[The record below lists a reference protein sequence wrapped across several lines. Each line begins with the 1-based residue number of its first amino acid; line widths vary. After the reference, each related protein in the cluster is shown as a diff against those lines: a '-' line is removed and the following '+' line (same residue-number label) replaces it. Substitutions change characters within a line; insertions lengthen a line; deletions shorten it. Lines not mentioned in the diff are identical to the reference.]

1 MMLVGF
7 SRGCEDRSFP
17 ACLGRWGR
25 AVLVFVGLL
34 VAASASSLEAQTPSA
49 DRIGKT
55 FFVGL
60 DGNDQGPGTEK
71 APFRT
76 VTKAQ
81 QAVRQWKQKKEVRG
95 DIVVV
100 LRGGVYELSEPLR
113 FGPEDSG
120 DENSRIIFRAA
131 EKESVT
137 LSGGR
142 VITGW
147 EQAEDNLWK
156 APCPLKP
163 FRQLYVAGRRAVRAR
178 SGSVGDN
185 PDPSRWEFLHDYA
198 RGGELPGAEFLHCEG
213 FTSSA
218 LEMANWRRPE
228 DLELVFVNI
237 WSHMRYKV
245 RELRREGDTLVV
257 LMRQPEFLHGRFK
270 EGVPV
275 NMPAWMENALE
286 LLDEPGEWYWDG
298 GEQLVYYKPRPG
310 EDLTK
315 DAVVAPQL
323 ERLVIVEGTADR
335 PVRNIR
341 FEGITFAYSNWTR
354 PNDVGHADVQANFT
368 LDSTSDRLLV
378 RKGGY
383 FMLHNE
389 CVKSPGAVVLR
400 YAQGIEF
407 ERCTFTRLGS
417 AGMDIERGSRGNLVS
432 GCHFYDISGTAIQL
446 GDVQKE
452 DHHPEDP
459 RDFVAH
465 NRVANCL
472 IHDCALEYMGGV
484 GIFVGYTTQTKIV
497 HNEIC
502 RLPYTGISVGWGWG
516 EEDAGGGAYWQPF
529 FYDTPTPSRENFIAY
544 NHIHHIMRPMQ
555 DGGGIYTLGNQ
566 PGTRIWRN
574 YIHHA
579 VGAPGGIYLDEGSGF
594 IEVTENVVHDVV
606 TPINFN
612 NRAQNRIDTCKV
624 HGNFTYGV
632 RPKRFPPAAEE
643 VLTMAGIQAPYE
655 DLLKHLSAE
664 ED

>member
-1 MMLVGF
+1 MAEKLLCDGRRQAGELSFRLVWGRLGIAIALVLGILVD
-7 SRGCEDRSFP
+7 RG
-17 ACLGRWGR
+17 LGREAR
-25 AVLVFVGLL
+25 PSKVAV
-34 VAASASSLEAQTPSA
+34 
-49 DRIGKT
+49 T
-55 FFVGL
+55 FFVSP
-60 DGNDQGPGTEK
+60 DGNDQAPGTES

-76 VTKAQ
+76 LSRAQ
-81 QAVRQWKQKKEVRG
+81 EAIRQWKRKQLTEG
-95 DIVVV
+95 DIVV
-100 LRGGVYELSEPLR
+100 LLGGGVYELSQPLR

-120 DENSRIIFRAA
+120 TDQFRIIYRAA
-131 EKESVT
+131 GEEVI

-142 VITGW
+142 GITGW
-147 EQAEDNLWK
+147 QELENGVWK

-163 FRQLYVAGRRAVRAR
+163 FRQLYVGERRAVRAR
-178 SGSVGDN
+178 SGSLGEN
-185 PDPSRWEFLHDYA
+185 PDPGKWEFLQDYA
-198 RGGELPGAEFLHCEG
+198 RGGELPDAEFLHAEG
-213 FTSSA
+213 FSSSA
-218 LEMANWRRPE
+218 LEMAQWRRPN
-228 DLELVFVNI
+228 DLELVFVNV

-245 RELRREGDTLVV
+245 RELRREGETLVI

-270 EGVPV
+270 EGMPV
-275 NMPAWMENALE
+275 NLPAWVENALE
-286 LLDEPGEWYWDG
+286 LLDEPGEWYWDAG
-298 GEQLVYYKPRPG
+298 GQIIFYKPRPG
-310 EDLTK
+310 ENLT
-315 DAVVAPQL
+315 AVPVIAPQL
-323 ERLVIVEGTADR
+323 ERLLIVEGTADR

-341 FEGITFAYSNWTR
+341 FEGITFAYSNWSR

-417 AGMDIERGSRGNLVS
+417 AGLDIERGSRGNLVS
-432 GCHFYDISGTAIQL
+432 GCHFYDISGTAIQI

-459 RDFVAH
+459 RDIVAH

-484 GIFVGYTTQTKIV
+484 GIFVGYTTRTEIV

-566 PGTRIWRN
+566 PGTRIVAN

-579 VGAPGGIYLDEGSGF
+579 TGVPGGIYLDEGSGF
-594 IEVTENVVHDVV
+594 IEVTENLIHDVA
-606 TPINFN
+606 TPLNFN
-612 NRAQNRIDTCKV
+612 NRAQDRISTCKV
-624 HGNFTYGV
+624 HKNFTYRS
-632 RPKRFPPAAEE
+632 RPKKLPPDAERIMS
-643 VLTMAGIQAPYE
+643 LAGLEGPYE
-655 DLLKHLSAE
+655 NLLIHLPDT